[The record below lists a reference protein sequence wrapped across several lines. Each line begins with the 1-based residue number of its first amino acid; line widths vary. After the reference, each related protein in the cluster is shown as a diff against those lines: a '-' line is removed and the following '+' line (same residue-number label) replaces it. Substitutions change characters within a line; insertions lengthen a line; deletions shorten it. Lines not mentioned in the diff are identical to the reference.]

1 MLKISVQMCC
11 FPKENFI
18 FDLGMLKNFRLR
30 RANNSTLFKKINKH
44 VTQRGGFF
52 VVVFRAAKNFTLV
65 VLCKT
70 NSIVF
75 LGMF

>member
-30 RANNSTLFKKINKH
+30 RANNSTLLKIINKL

-52 VVVFRAAKNFTLV
+52 CCSFSGGEKFYPGG
-65 VLCKT
+65 
-70 NSIVF
+70 F
-75 LGMF
+75 M